1 MPFHFG
7 GAVSLRAIRERAATA
22 LFTGLVLSTS
32 GLILPP
38 YSAFGQEV
46 LVRKVK
52 TRVPPEYPELAK
64 RMSLAGTVK
73 LEVVVAS
80 NGSLKNAKVL
90 GGHPVLATAA
100 MDAIKRWRF
109 EPANADSTGTVEFRF
124 TPNGQ

>member
-1 MPFHFG
+1 M
-7 GAVSLRAIRERAATA
+7 SLRAIRERAATA